1 MATNVTYNGVT
12 YSVPQN
18 GNSGWGTQLTAYLVA
33 LASGSL
39 TKAGGV
45 VTLTANLD
53 LGANYGIKSIFFSD
67 RGTAASAGIYRL
79 SNNTAVSWRNA
90 ANDGNLDLTVN
101 GSNVLTFNSLPVAA
115 LALGAANTVLKMN
128 SGGTAFEYG
137 TLVNANINASAAI
150 AYSKLNLATSI
161 VNADVSGSA
170 AIAYSKLNLATSIVN
185 ADVSGSA
192 AIAYSK
198 LNLGTSIVNADVS
211 GSAAIAYSKLNL
223 ATSIVNADISASAAI
238 DGSKLVA
245 ASASVAGAM
254 TTGTQTIAGAKTFTG
269 NFYMGTNATA
279 LSGVTAMHTS
289 TGSGA
294 FQIAKVSDSSFAAIY
309 LTRSRGSVGS
319 ETIVSN
325 GDELGAVIF
334 YGFGVSSLN
343 AGAAIYA
350 AVDGEPGTA
359 GDLSD
364 MPTALQFRTSSNGS
378 ATPATRM
385 TLGSD
390 GILVL
395 HNGAKMDDDADQ
407 SALTYYRTANQ
418 SLNWQFNG
426 TAPGVAVANSTRIT
440 RIGNIVHF
448 HLGTARADTGTAS
461 TILSSEAWPTWAWP
475 VRQTVIKGVHIR
487 NNAAS
492 DATSIGVFQINST
505 DGIASIYR
513 DLSLTAF
520 TNSTNC
526 GVNTSFSGC
535 YAIE

>member
-67 RGTAASAGIYRL
+67 RGTAASAGIVRL

-101 GSNVLTFNSLPVAA
+101 SSNVLMFNSLPIAA

-192 AIAYSK
+192 AI
-198 LNLGTSIVNADVS
+198 
-211 GSAAIAYSKLNL
+211 
-223 ATSIVNADISASAAI
+223 

-245 ASASVAGAM
+245 ATNSVAGAV
-254 TTGTQTIAGAKTFTG
+254 TTDAQSFAGLKTF
-269 NFYMGTNATA
+269 Y
-279 LSGVTAMHTS
+279 
-289 TGSGA
+289 
-294 FQIAKVSDSSFAAIY
+294 
-309 LTRSRGSVGS
+309 
-319 ETIVSN
+319 
-325 GDELGAVIF
+325 
-334 YGFGVSSLN
+334 
-343 AGAAIYA
+343 
-350 AVDGEPGTA
+350 DG
-359 GDLSD
+359 LK
-364 MPTALQFRTSSNGS
+364 L
-378 ATPATRM
+378 
-385 TLGSD
+385 
-390 GILVL
+390 
-395 HNGAKMDDDADQ
+395 DDDADQ
-407 SALTYYRTANQ
+407 DALTYYRTANQ

-426 TAPGVAVANSTRIT
+426 TTPGVAVANSTRIT

-448 HLGTARADTGTAS
+448 HLGTARANTGTTS
-461 TILSSEAWPTWAWP
+461 TILSSEAWPSWAWP
-475 VRQTVIKGVHIR
+475 VRTTVIKGVHIR
-487 NNAAS
+487 NGGTS
-492 DATSIGVFQINST
+492 DTTSIGVFQINVS
-505 DGIASIYR
+505 DGVAYIYR

-526 GVNTSFSGC
+526 GVQTSFSGC